1 MCRSFLES
9 NTRENDSRAPTI
21 GADSCPVNVERP
33 DVAGEEGEGEGV
45 AGTNTRKGR
54 ESAQDDALT

>member
-9 NTRENDSRAPTI
+9 NTRENDSRALAI
-21 GADSCPVNVERP
+21 GADSCPVDVERP
-33 DVAGEEGEGEGV
+33 DVAGEEGGERV
-45 AGTNTRKGR
+45 TGTNTRKGR